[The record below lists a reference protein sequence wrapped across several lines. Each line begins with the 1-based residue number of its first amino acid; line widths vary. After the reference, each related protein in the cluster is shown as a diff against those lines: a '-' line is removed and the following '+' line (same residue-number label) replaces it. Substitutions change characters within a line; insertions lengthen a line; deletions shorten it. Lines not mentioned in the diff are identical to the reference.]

1 MLHYDPHRAGIW
13 QRRAF
18 LQALGTGLGASLAGG
33 AAYAASY
40 PDRAVR
46 VIVPFPA
53 AGSADILTRVLASAL
68 QKKLGQTLLVDN
80 RPGGGGAL
88 GINLVSHAEPNGY
101 TLGVTSL
108 GPQVLLP
115 VMGRKLPYDAEKDLV
130 HIGYMGG
137 MPLVIIGSNKLTVKT
152 LPEMV
157 AQAKAQPGKLSIGSS
172 GIPGQLAIE
181 QFKRMSGIDLLHVP
195 YKGDAPL
202 ATDLIGGQIDLA
214 MITLTSIIPFVGA
227 DSFRILGTTGARRAP
242 QLPGVPTVAE
252 QGNTGFEAEL
262 WYTLTAPRGTPQAAI
277 DKLSAALAG
286 VLGDPEVQRQF
297 VAQGL
302 SSRTMDAAATTRFIA
317 AERQK
322 WAAIVTSS
330 GIKLEE

>member
-1 MLHYDPHRAGIW
+1 MPHDETGAEAW
-13 QRRAF
+13 QRRSVLRTLCA
-18 LQALGTGLGASLAGG
+18 GLGAGLVGTAACAAG
-33 AAYAASY
+33 Y
-40 PDRAVR
+40 PTRTVR
-46 VIVPFPA
+46 IVVPFPA
-53 AGSADILTRVLASAL
+53 AGSADILTRVLANAM
-68 QKKLGQTLLVDN
+68 QKPLGQTLVVDN
-80 RPGGGGAL
+80 RAGGGGSL
-88 GINLVSHAEPNGY
+88 GINLVAHAEPDGY

-115 VMGRKLPYDAEKDLV
+115 AMGRKLPYDPDTDLV

-137 MPLVIIGSNKLTVKT
+137 MPLVIIGRNGLEAKT

-157 AQAKAQPGKLSIGSS
+157 ALAKAAPGKLTIGSS

-181 QFKRMSGIDLLHVP
+181 QFKRMAGIDLLHVP

-214 MITLTSIIPFVGA
+214 MITLTSIIPFVA
-227 DSFRILGTTGARRAP
+227 AKSFRIMASTGARRAP
-242 QLPGVPTVAE
+242 QLLGVPTVAE
-252 QGNTGFEAEL
+252 QGNPGFEAEL
-262 WYTLTAPRGTPQAAI
+262 WYALTAPRGMPRAAI
-277 DKLSAALAG
+277 DRLSTVLAA
-286 VLGDPEVQRQF
+286 VQGDPEVQRQF

-317 AERQK
+317 AERKK
-322 WAAIVTSS
+322 WSDVITSS

>member
-1 MLHYDPHRAGIW
+1 MPHHEIRRTAAWHRRDVLH
-13 QRRAF
+13 
-18 LQALGTGLGASLAGG
+18 ALCAGLGASLIGT
-33 AAYAASY
+33 AAHAADY
-40 PDRAVR
+40 PARPMR

-53 AGSADILTRVLASAL
+53 AGSADILTRVLANAL
-68 QKKLGQTLLVDN
+68 QKPLGQTLVVDN
-80 RPGGGGAL
+80 RAGGGGSL
-88 GINLVSHAEPNGY
+88 GINLVSHAEPDGY
-101 TLGVTSL
+101 TMGVTSL

-115 VMGRKLPYDAEKDLV
+115 AMGRKLPYDADKDLV

-137 MPLVIIGSNKLTVKT
+137 MPLAIIGSNKLAART

-157 AQAKAQPGKLSIGSS
+157 ALAKTQPGKLSIGSS

-181 QFKRMSGIDLLHVP
+181 QFKRIAGVDLLHVP

-214 MITLTSIIPFVGA
+214 MITLTSIIPFVGGN
-227 DSFRILGTTGARRAP
+227 SFRIMATTGARRAP
-242 QLPGVPTVAE
+242 QLRDAPTVAE
-252 QGNTGFEAEL
+252 QGNAGFEAEL
-262 WYTLTAPRGTPQAAI
+262 WYALTAPRGTPRAAV
-277 DKLSAALAG
+277 DKLSGALAG
-286 VLGDPEVQRQF
+286 VLADPEVQRQF

-317 AERQK
+317 AERKK
-322 WAAIVTSS
+322 WGDIITSS